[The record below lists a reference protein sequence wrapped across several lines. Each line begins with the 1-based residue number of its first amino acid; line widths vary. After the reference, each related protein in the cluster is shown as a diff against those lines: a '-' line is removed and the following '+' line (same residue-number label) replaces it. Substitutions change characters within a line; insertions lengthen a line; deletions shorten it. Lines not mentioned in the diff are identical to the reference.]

1 MASLDTLTSAIEV
14 IDKELRSLRKDV
26 RKIRQHI
33 EDPTGEKRA
42 VKSQNNGFNKPQII
56 TEELRAFLSLPE
68 NEKISRSQVNKLLNK
83 YYETH
88 DLKKGQNISLNAE
101 LKSLLQV
108 PDGVQLTFLN
118 MQKYVNRHYLK
129 ETPVVA
135 APVTKEKK
143 SRPKVVKA

>member
-1 MASLDTLTSAIEV
+1 MASLDTLVSAIEV
-14 IDKELRSLRKDV
+14 IDKELRALRKDV

-42 VKSQNNGFNKPQII
+42 VKAQNNGFNKPQII

-88 DLKKGQNISLNAE
+88 DLKNGQNISLNAE

-108 PDGVQLTFLN
+108 PEEVQLTFLN

-129 ETPVVA
+129 ETPVA